1 MAIEVEE
8 KQDIKTYQDTIG
20 QLKQDVE
27 EIKKTENLVNNGQG
41 FILWVL
47 MNYFDIERENA
58 VTKLIDSPNDKRVD
72 AFIEEDET
80 IRILQCKFFDD
91 SSKEVSGNDIVL
103 FKGCIDW
110 LNNPEQVK
118 KLNIDRLYD
127 AALTFSERWTAG
139 IDIQLHFFTFGKFSS
154 EAEQERIV
162 FNNSDLRDRVQMYF
176 HNADDILNIYI
187 AKSQIEN
194 PLVNEKFELELI
206 PKEYFIKKGEIPSI
220 VATVKGKDL
229 FRMYKKHG
237 DSLFERNIRLY
248 RGARKGSINDKII
261 DTVLDEG
268 ERNNFWYYNNG
279 ISFVCRDF
287 KVNEISNPPVLDVQ
301 GFQVINGCQTTVCLS
316 EAIQRS
322 QKLEDIPDDVRVIAR
337 FIKAPLSEVDFITL
351 YTNSQNP
358 VSEIQ
363 LKSNDPIQKKL
374 KEDLANFSSPYFYSI
389 KEGDWQKLS
398 AMEKK
403 SFESRTIEM
412 SEIAQAIYSFTN
424 DPAFARRWKNKLF
437 SEKYYD
443 IFRRDI
449 SLEEIILPWRILK
462 VINEKIAKYRRE
474 EFNKFRKEPAPFT
487 DEEKT
492 DIRKK
497 EFLIYSN
504 LIILYFIGK
513 LVQKRYRQYSSTIAK
528 KLLNQKLEERI
539 MRIFDYIVGILKFS
553 DKLKQ
558 ETNLP
563 RFLKNIDNINFLH
576 EEIQKAVEM
585 EQARTGKDSLKD
597 MLPEMKT
604 DEA

>member
-1 MAIEVEE
+1 MAIEE
-8 KQDIKTYQDTIG
+8 KENIKTYQDAIV
-20 QLKQDVE
+20 QLKQEVE
-27 EIKKTENLVNNGQG
+27 EIKKTENLSNNGQG
-41 FILWVL
+41 FILWIL
-47 MNYFDIERENA
+47 MNYFDVDRENA
-58 VTKLIDSPNDKRVD
+58 VTKLIDGPNDKTVD

-80 IRILQCKFFDD
+80 IKILQCKFFDD
-91 SSKEVSGNDIVL
+91 PSKEVYGMDIVS
-103 FKGCIDW
+103 FKGCVDW
-110 LNNPEQVK
+110 LKNPEQVK
-118 KLNIDRLYD
+118 RLNIDRLYD
-127 AALTFSERWTAG
+127 AALTFSERWTG
-139 IDIQLHFFTFGKFSS
+139 GVDIQLHFFTFGKFSS

-176 HNADDILNIYI
+176 HNVDDILSIYI
-187 AKSQIEN
+187 AKSQTEN

-206 PKEYFIKKGEIPSI
+206 PNEYFVKKGEIPSI

-229 FRMYKKHG
+229 FRMYEKYG

-248 RGARKGSINDKII
+248 RGARKGSINEKII
-261 DTVLDEG
+261 DTVLEDG
-268 ERNNFWYYNNG
+268 ERKNFWYYNNG
-279 ISFVCRDF
+279 ISFVCCNF
-287 KVNEISNPPVLDVQ
+287 TVKGMTNSPILEVQ
-301 GFQVINGCQTTVCLS
+301 GFQIINGCQTTVCLS
-316 EAIQRS
+316 EAKQRS

-374 KEDLANFSSPYFYSI
+374 KENLANFSSPYFYSI

-398 AMEKK
+398 AVEKK
-403 SFESRTIEM
+403 SFEGRVIEM

-462 VINEKIAKYRRE
+462 VINEKITKYRRD
-474 EFNKFRKEPAPFT
+474 EFNKLKIEPTPFT
-487 DEEKT
+487 DEEKS
-492 DIRKK
+492 DIQKK

-504 LIILYFIGK
+504 LIILYLIGR

-528 KLLNQKLEERI
+528 TLLNQKLEERI

-553 DKLKQ
+553 EKLKQ

-563 RFLKNIDNINFLH
+563 RFLKNVDNIHFLQ

-585 EQARTGKDSLKD
+585 EQARTGRDSLKD
-597 MLPEMKT
+597 MLPEK
-604 DEA
+604 